1 MSSKQIANLLAS
13 QTPTPENR
21 KVATHMKKVANV
33 NKQSDAWISP
43 FRPTGQPTTNVPTAG
58 GVPIEAPIT
67 GPTPGATTQGP
78 SATQRKASAVVSAA
92 KSNVLGSVKS
102 MKKGFKKVSS
112 STGKTNSK
120 SPAGVAEDSV
130 NDDESTQSEAQE
142 NIIPNSAGSID
153 GANAGSL
160 IQNDEVTADTTASLV
175 DHAGVIHS
183 NATESGS
190 KYELES
196 ALDHTAS
203 GNGSLH
209 EDEEVLDPV
218 AEKPDFV
225 SSVPLTKIDSG
236 YVSATEPEYKSDIE
250 PTGKKAT
257 PVVDTNSVEAANAA
271 PIDVTILENDS
282 GITAGDADIAESEPK
297 VSEYDAEENEVL
309 DEEPVDLTPVKTD
322 EIEEQYADKPK
333 LLNRYIEN
341 KHLVSSAMNK
351 SEVENPHRVID
362 LGAGLKLT
370 EAQIYALARKRVAPI
385 LKSVDHSVQQSRVL
399 DQEKADAEE
408 LRIKDKDEGKMAKQL
423 AKFKEKVDKENAAIT
438 NDHETKMKE
447 TENKMAYSA
456 KVCEKYISDVKTKI
470 IQDAED
476 AITAKENAIAA
487 HGLHKQHTIDESEAF
502 REKSILD
509 LQTAIDSQPEQK
521 EKAAEFKA
529 KGDEYKIKAD
539 ELEAKLNEKK
549 QLLLEKMQKLEA
561 LLNEKS
567 EKRTLTRSA
576 IKQKK
581 ASERNLLIATHKHER
596 AAANVKKLNGHVALL
611 DTHIGAHST
620 KIEHLNTAGQD
631 ELIAKRDAAKQANE
645 TWQAELVE
653 MRTDEA
659 KKQYRKTIEAD
670 EERKRIAREK
680 ADEEQRIEKE
690 KVEAEKKARMAR
702 IAEEKRQLAE
712 TEEKIRQ
719 AELRKNQHE
728 QEAKRL
734 EEEVAEMEKLK
745 ELRFERD
752 RLANELFVAEAE
764 EQARIAKIDEEKKLL
779 ALKEEE
785 IKQAELIRQKHLLE
799 KQLLE
804 EDQAGIKK
812 LEKLRAERDKL
823 ARELD
828 LSTVAVSSF
837 AYPITSDEVTPITG
851 PGTAG
856 TTTIHEHPDEVSIG
870 AAGNTSFKSLKPV
883 QSRKSVV
890 DEAAEKVLPSGN
902 RLTRSGS
909 LSKVSSFAK
918 KFTPRSRSNSKT
930 TSSHST
936 STNKGVKSIKQDV
949 EPKTSN
955 GVVSPGTGSAVTF
968 HSAKRSKGFT
978 EWNCIE

>member
-13 QTPTPENR
+13 QTPTPESK

-43 FRPTGQPTTNVPTAG
+43 FRPTGQPTNSVPTAG

-102 MKKGFKKVSS
+102 VKKGFKKVGST
-112 STGKTNSK
+112 TGKSNSK
-120 SPAGVAEDSV
+120 SASGVAEDSV
-130 NDDESTQSEAQE
+130 NDEESTKSEAQE
-142 NIIPNSAGSID
+142 NDNIIPNSAGSTTD
-153 GANAGSL
+153 GVNASSI

-175 DHAGVIHS
+175 EGPGVINT
-183 NATESGS
+183 NATDSGS
-190 KYELES
+190 KSELES

-209 EDEEVLDPV
+209 EDEELLEPV
-218 AEKPDFV
+218 VEKPDAI
-225 SSVPLTKIDSG
+225 SSAPLNKNDSG
-236 YVSATEPEYKSDIE
+236 YVSAAEPEHESDIE
-250 PTGKKAT
+250 PAGKEVT
-257 PVVDTNSVEAANAA
+257 PIIDTNSAKAANAA
-271 PIDVTILENDS
+271 LTDVATQEDDANV
-282 GITAGDADIAESEPK
+282 TAGDADIAESEPK
-297 VSEYDAEENEVL
+297 VSEYDAEENEVI
-309 DEEPVDLTPVKTD
+309 DDEPVDLTPVKTD

-341 KHLVSSAMNK
+341 KHLASSAMNK

-385 LKSVDHSVQQSRVL
+385 LKSVDQSVQENRVL

-408 LRIKDKDEGKMAKQL
+408 LRIKDKDEAKMAKQL

-456 KVCEKYISDVKTKI
+456 KVCEKYINDVKAKI
-470 IQDAED
+470 VKDAED
-476 AITAKENAIAA
+476 AVTAEENAVAA
-487 HGLHKQHTIDESEAF
+487 HGLHKQHTIDEAEAF
-502 REKSILD
+502 KEKSILD
-509 LQTAIDSQPEQK
+509 LQNAIDSQPEQK

-549 QLLLEKMQKLEA
+549 KLLLEKMQKLEA

-567 EKRTLTRSA
+567 EKRAMTRGA

-581 ASERNLLIATHKHER
+581 VSERNLLIATQKHER

-611 DTHIGAHST
+611 DSHIGAHST

-631 ELIAKRDAAKQANE
+631 ELIAKREAAKQANE
-645 TWQAELVE
+645 AWQTELVE

-680 ADEEQRIEKE
+680 AEEEQRIEKE
-690 KVEAEKKARMAR
+690 KVEAEKKARMAK

-712 TEEKIRQ
+712 TEEMIRQ
-719 AELRKNQHE
+719 AELRKSQHE

-745 ELRFERD
+745 ELRVERD

-764 EQARIAKIDEEKKLL
+764 EQARIAKIAEEKKLL

-785 IKQAELIRQKHLLE
+785 IKQA
-799 KQLLE
+799 
-804 EDQAGIKK
+804 D
-812 LEKLRAERDKL
+812 
-823 ARELD
+823 
-828 LSTVAVSSF
+828 
-837 AYPITSDEVTPITG
+837 
-851 PGTAG
+851 
-856 TTTIHEHPDEVSIG
+856 
-870 AAGNTSFKSLKPV
+870 
-883 QSRKSVV
+883 
-890 DEAAEKVLPSGN
+890 
-902 RLTRSGS
+902 
-909 LSKVSSFAK
+909 
-918 KFTPRSRSNSKT
+918 
-930 TSSHST
+930 
-936 STNKGVKSIKQDV
+936 
-949 EPKTSN
+949 
-955 GVVSPGTGSAVTF
+955 
-968 HSAKRSKGFT
+968 
-978 EWNCIE
+978 